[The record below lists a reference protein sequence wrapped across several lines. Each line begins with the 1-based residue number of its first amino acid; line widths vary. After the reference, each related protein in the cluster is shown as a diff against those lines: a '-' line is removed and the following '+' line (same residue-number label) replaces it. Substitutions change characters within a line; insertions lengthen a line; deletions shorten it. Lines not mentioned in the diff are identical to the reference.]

1 MADKPAFEW
10 RPTIRR
16 RLVVAAVGLALWSAA
31 IEARLVY
38 LQVSRHDDLTAR
50 AERQQLRTIE
60 TAAKRGEILDRN
72 GRVLAYSVDA
82 DSIYAVP
89 TDIEDPDTAASA
101 LCDALD
107 ACQTRERQ
115 AIADRI
121 RRGRAFA
128 YVRRQATPDE
138 ARRVAGLG
146 LEGIGF
152 MKESRR
158 FYPNKEL
165 AAHVLGYVGIDN
177 DGLNGLEATYDTLI
191 KGRPGT
197 VLVQTDAR
205 RQAFSRIERPPTAGA
220 TLELTIDQYLQ
231 YVAERELRAGVESAG
246 AAGGSVV
253 VMDPRTGDILAL
265 ANYPTFNPN
274 AYREHD
280 DNERRNRGVQDLYE
294 PGSTFKIVTAG
305 AALED
310 RLLGPESPVETSP
323 GRIRFGARVIDEDRG
338 HNYGLLTFTDV
349 IVKSSNVGAVKV
361 GLKLGPERMGS
372 YVLRFGFGRRTSPDF
387 PGESPGIV
395 WSAERLTDSALA
407 SVSMGYQVGV
417 TPLQMAAALSAVA
430 NGGEL
435 VEPRVVRAVLAGSSR
450 AVVPRKVIRRAVSP
464 ATAAVLTDMMEQV
477 VQRGTGTR
485 AKVAGFT
492 IAGKTG
498 TAQKVVNGRYSTSDY
513 NVSFVGFVPSRQ
525 PAFAIVVVVDSPHKV
540 PPYGGTVAA
549 PIFQRVA
556 DAGLRLY
563 GVPRSINPAPPVIV
577 ARRDTTNQRAALHPS
592 AQEPRAG
599 DPAFAPATVP
609 AIVTLGGAAT
619 TGSSVALVP
628 DLRGL
633 GARDALRML
642 ARLGLAARVHGT
654 GVVVDQDP
662 PPGRPIERGAVSTL
676 RLERHAGAAVPV
688 ATAAAPGGGP

>member
-1 MADKPAFEW
+1 VADRTAFEPGASTPRGGAAAFRW
-10 RPTIRR
+10 RAIVRR
-16 RLVVAAVGLALWSAA
+16 RLVVAAVLLGAWSAA

-50 AERQQLRTIE
+50 AERQQLRTVE

-89 TDIEDPDTAASA
+89 TDIGDPDEAASA

-107 ACQTRERQ
+107 DCHARERQ

-128 YVRRQATPDE
+128 YVRRQASPDE
-138 ARRVAGLG
+138 ARRVAALG
-146 LEGIGF
+146 LDGIGF

-158 FYPNKEL
+158 FYPNKQL

-177 DGLNGLEATYDTLI
+177 NGLNGLEATYDALI

-220 TLELTIDQYLQ
+220 TLELSIDQYLQ
-231 YVAERELRAGVESAG
+231 HVAERELRAGVESAG

-253 VMDPRTGDILAL
+253 VMDPRTGEILAL

-274 AYREHD
+274 AYREYA
-280 DNERRNRGVQDLYE
+280 DNERRNRAVQDLYE
-294 PGSTFKIVTAG
+294 PGSTFKIVTAA

-310 RLLGPESPVETSP
+310 RLLAPESPIDTSP
-323 GRIRFGARVIDEDRG
+323 GRLQFGARVIDEDRG
-338 HNYGLLTFTDV
+338 HNYGRLTFTDV

-361 GLKLGPERMGS
+361 GLELGAERMGT
-372 YVLRFGFGRRTSPDF
+372 YVQRFGFGRRTSPDF

-395 WSAERLTDSALA
+395 WNPARLTASALA

-417 TPLQMAAALSAVA
+417 TPLQMAAAVSAVA

-435 VEPRVVRAVLAGSSR
+435 VEPRVVRAVLSGRSR
-450 AVVPRKVIRRAVSP
+450 AVVPRKVIRRAISS
-464 ATAAVLTDMMEQV
+464 ATATVLTDVMEQV
-477 VQRGTGTR
+477 VERGTGAR

-492 IAGKTG
+492 VAGKTG
-498 TAQKVVNGRYSTSDY
+498 TAQKVVNGRYSGSDY
-513 NVSFVGFVPSRQ
+513 NVSFVGFIPSRQ
-525 PAFAIVVVVDSPHKV
+525 PVFTIVVVVDSPHKV
-540 PPYGGTVAA
+540 APYGGTVAA
-549 PIFQRVA
+549 PIFQRIA

-563 GVPRSINPAPPVIV
+563 GVPPSINAAPPVIV
-577 ARRDTTNQRAALHPS
+577 ARR
-592 AQEPRAG
+592 EPTPQQPASG
-599 DPAFAPATVP
+599 PATMPAFM
-609 AIVTLGGAAT
+609 TLGGDGN
-619 TGSSVALVP
+619 GSAALVP

-633 GARDALRML
+633 GARDALRTL
-642 ARLGLAARVHGT
+642 ARLGLTARVSGT

-676 RLERHAGAAVPV
+676 RLERHARDAVPV
-688 ATAAAPGGGP
+688 ATAGVPGGGQ